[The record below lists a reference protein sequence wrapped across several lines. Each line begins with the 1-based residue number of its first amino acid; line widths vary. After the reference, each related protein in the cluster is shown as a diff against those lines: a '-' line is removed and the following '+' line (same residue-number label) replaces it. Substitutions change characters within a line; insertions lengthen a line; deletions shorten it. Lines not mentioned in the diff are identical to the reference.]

1 MLILYNK
8 YNGHKREN
16 AKEIFF
22 SSTIRVNPVKFWVLF
37 PVNGFMHVLTNTL
50 IPLPPTIPT
59 QSQGC
64 NICRAFL
71 E

>member
-16 AKEIFF
+16 AKKIFF

-37 PVNGFMHVLTNTL
+37 PVNGFMHVLTNKHSSL
-50 IPLPPTIPT
+50 YHPLSPHKV
-59 QSQGC
+59 
-64 NICRAFL
+64 RAVIYVELF
-71 E
+71 